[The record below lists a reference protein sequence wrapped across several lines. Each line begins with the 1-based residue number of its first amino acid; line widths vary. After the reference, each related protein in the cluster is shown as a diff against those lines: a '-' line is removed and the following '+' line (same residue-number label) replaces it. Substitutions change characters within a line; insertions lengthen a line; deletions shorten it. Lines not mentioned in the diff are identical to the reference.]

1 MREFLKEDASMRKF
15 LVKEKLGSGAFA
27 EVYLAEDSSLN
38 RQVAIKLIRDE
49 FAEKDSLAISH
60 ARTLA
65 ALQRHENLVQIYSVG
80 PAQLEGSLEGVKTV
94 VEMEWINGDSLAKKL
109 KGPKFTVSEGRKIC
123 EGLQKGMHHMHS
135 NGIVHGDF
143 HPGNVLVDGDCNAIV
158 IDAANRHKV
167 TAFRTTYSN
176 SADLI
181 HDDVAS
187 LKFCIRLVIQHM
199 KLVPNDAFSLL
210 DRIDSV
216 ETVSEIGSICE
227 QSELWNEQTRQFVF
241 GSVSKS
247 VAKQAIQLL
256 ENSQPA
262 TLREFAIG
270 CSTEL
275 ADSITDDAAAPMN
288 HKVDDKSMTSRIEL
302 FEQQSSALSSI
313 AGVLAAWSSS
323 DATDRIQLDLLRLL
337 HSRASSLYMAG
348 MFQQIWQS
356 MRLYPVAI
364 VFYSSCFAAYRNGR
378 YGLLRRMLEMPS
390 ATTSNLLDEINISVV
405 ELEVAWNE
413 ILRSQRYTPVSD
425 RIVAQLPSL
434 IPAFS
439 LSLESAAN
447 DFDELQMF
455 LSLVLIDMAYPE
467 TIPSDEAN
475 SATRHCGLKGR
486 FLWRFKERN
495 SRSPYVEDNFL
506 AAISRDGKA
515 WGPLQ
520 AGFFRGA
527 PDRAIEVV
535 KYAKLVHNRFRQGY
549 HIF

>member
-1 MREFLKEDASMRKF
+1 MRKF

-49 FAEKDSLAISH
+49 FAEQDSLAISH

-65 ALQRHENLVQIYSVG
+65 ALQRHENLVQIFSVG
-80 PAQLEGSLEGVKTV
+80 TAQLEGGVEGVKTV
-94 VEMEWINGDSLAKKL
+94 VEMEWINGDSLAKRL

-176 SADLI
+176 AADLV
-181 HDDVAS
+181 HDDLAS

-199 KLVPNDAFSLL
+199 KLAVSDAFALL
-210 DRIDSV
+210 EKIDSV
-216 ETVSEIGSICE
+216 ESVSEIGSICH

-241 GSVSKS
+241 GSVSQS

-262 TLREFAIG
+262 TLREYAIG
-270 CSTEL
+270 CATEL
-275 ADSITDDAAAPMN
+275 ADSITDDATAPMN
-288 HKVDDKSMTSRIEL
+288 HRVDDVSMTSRIEL
-302 FEQQSSALSSI
+302 FEQQSSALSTI
-313 AGVLAAWSSS
+313 AGVLAAWSTS
-323 DATDRIQLDLLRLL
+323 DATDRIQLDLIRLL
-337 HSRASSLYMAG
+337 HSKASSLYMTG
-348 MFQQIWQS
+348 TFQRLWQS

-378 YGLLRRMLEMPS
+378 YGLLRRILEMPS
-390 ATTSNLLDEINISVV
+390 TTRANLLDEINIGVV
-405 ELEVAWNE
+405 ELESAWNE
-413 ILRSQRYTPVSD
+413 ILRSQKYTPVSD

-434 IPAFS
+434 VPAFS
-439 LSLESAAN
+439 LSLEIAA
-447 DFDELQMF
+447 DEFDELQTF
-455 LSLVLIDMAYPE
+455 LSFVLIDMAYPD
-467 TIPSDEAN
+467 IIQSDEAS
-475 SATRHCGLKGR
+475 SATRSSGLKGR

-495 SRSPYVEDNFL
+495 SRSPFIEDNVL
-506 AAISRDGKA
+506 AIIAQEGKS

-520 AGFFRGA
+520 AGFFCGTL
-527 PDRAIEVV
+527 DRAIEVV
-535 KYAKLVHNRFRQGY
+535 KYSKLVHNRLRQGY